1 MASKYEYMTKEE
13 ILKEL
18 AESRKKTSSYK
29 WRKSLTLTPKEGEV
43 LENDILPQYGCEN
56 PSQLI
61 KKIVKGELIL
71 SFPEND

>member
-18 AESRKKTSSYK
+18 AESRKRNNASK
-29 WRKSLTLTPKEGEV
+29 WRKALILTPKEGEL
-43 LENDILPQYGCEN
+43 LENEILPQYGCEN

-71 SFPEND
+71 SLPEND